1 MSNKDKTLN
10 DIKSGKGLPPLQP
23 KSGTNST
30 TSGVTKESRDG
41 LHIERFTLNDHNSRK
56 GEKQSD

>member
-23 KSGTNST
+23 KSNTNSS
-30 TSGVTKESRDG
+30 TSGVTKESRNG
-41 LHIERFTLNDHNSRK
+41 LHTERFTLNGHNSAK
-56 GEKQSD
+56 EKNK